1 MIDVLKRL
9 QELDANNS
17 NVIKESTVEECGPMG
32 MMSPTQPK
40 TPATINITA
49 DSGEE
54 LGSMLSAIMKLAGV
68 NKVEPDHLGK
78 EHDPSI
84 MTATPTL
91 GIPATDGEVM
101 RGVLDKMNPEIEDEG
116 AIGGALGAAGGAMLG
131 GPIGA
136 AIGGG
141 LGGSM
146 EEEEVADEGWK
157 GAAVG
162 AGAGELAGAALGT
175 AIMPGIGTVAG
186 ELAGGA
192 LGAAAGDDIGDR
204 VSGDKKKDEAVDELA
219 DIKKLLGRGAKYDT
233 TPSDPTDPPAFD
245 GDEYADHANP
255 PGAGRGRGLANHPN
269 ATLEARLMDEY
280 KKFISEDRDDD
291 DYFSGIS
298 RDVDAMSHGGDEYSP
313 RHDPLARFGGAG
325 GDADAAV
332 HSLGDIVKKDEEPV
346 VAHAYFDNDA
356 VEKNLRRAKHEKLEK
371 DENGN
376 WYFPVRGKL
385 ASRETK
391 HHLVYLQRFFG
402 EPTHVEKAEEPAMD
416 ND

>member
-1 MIDVLKRL
+1 MQMIDVLKRL

-101 RGVLDKMNPEIEDEG
+101 RGVLDKMNPEVGDG
-116 AIGGALGAAGGAMLG
+116 
-131 GPIGA
+131 
-136 AIGGG
+136 
-141 LGGSM
+141 
-146 EEEEVADEGWK
+146 EEE
-157 GAAVG
+157 
-162 AGAGELAGAALGT
+162 T
-175 AIMPGIGTVAG
+175 
-186 ELAGGA
+186 
-192 LGAAAGDDIGDR
+192 
-204 VSGDKKKDEAVDELA
+204 DEADSHSA
-219 DIKKLLGRGAKYDT
+219 QFDNTPNDPRDT
-233 TPSDPTDPPAFD
+233 PAFD
-245 GDEYADHANP
+245 ANEYSSNSNDGSGDDEQGKPRTMSQPAA
-255 PGAGRGRGLANHPN
+255 
-269 ATLEARLMDEY
+269 LEARLMDEY